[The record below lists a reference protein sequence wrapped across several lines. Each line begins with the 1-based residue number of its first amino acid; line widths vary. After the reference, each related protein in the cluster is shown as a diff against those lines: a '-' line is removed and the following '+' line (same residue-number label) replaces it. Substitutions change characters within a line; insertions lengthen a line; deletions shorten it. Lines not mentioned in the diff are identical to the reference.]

1 MDSPYWIK
9 SKKEQLVSTV
19 KKIINAFN
27 TLYIVVLINRK
38 TGKKKSET
46 RTKVK
51 PFKNIFN
58 WE

>member
-9 SKKEQLVSTV
+9 SKKEQLVSSV

-38 TGKKKSET
+38 TGKKK
-46 RTKVK
+46 
-51 PFKNIFN
+51 F
-58 WE
+58 